1 MPIDMHAPGP
11 YHTRREQAIMSMNKT
26 YNKPS
31 MIKNRVDTSKR
42 ARKTRKDKERI
53 RLDAKRHSPGVPP
66 NTCPYIDMAK
76 TVMDDMAAAYER
88 LYEKGEHQPK
98 FDDMKQ
104 LVDDQ
109 LEYIRRANEC
119 LRDNSAYWY
128 NKYKDTL

>member
-1 MPIDMHAPGP
+1 MNVSTLYSKP
-11 YHTRREQAIMSMNKT
+11 TRERKPAMIASKT
-26 YNKPS
+26 RIKQTKTAR
-31 MIKNRVDTSKR
+31 KNRQ
-42 ARKTRKDKERI
+42 DKERE

-66 NTCPYIDMAK
+66 NSCPYIDMTK
-76 TVMDDMAAAYER
+76 TIMDDMAAAYER

-104 LVDDQ
+104 LADDM

-128 NKYKDTL
+128 NKYKSNL

>member
-1 MPIDMHAPGP
+1 MIDITRV
-11 YHTRREQAIMSMNKT
+11 HTLYS
-26 YNKPS
+26 KPS
-31 MIKNRVDTSKR
+31 KSERKPPVVIAKKNRITSKQ
-42 ARKTRKDKERI
+42 RKNRQDKERE

-66 NTCPYIDMAK
+66 NSCPYIDMTK
-76 TVMDDMAAAYER
+76 TIMDDMAAAYER

-104 LVDDQ
+104 LADDM

-128 NKYKDTL
+128 NKYKSEL

>member
-1 MPIDMHAPGP
+1 MIHLPHLAYNTPT
-11 YHTRREQAIMSMNKT
+11 TRERKPPVVIASKT
-26 YNKPS
+26 RITKQQR
-31 MIKNRVDTSKR
+31 KNRQ
-42 ARKTRKDKERI
+42 AKEQE

-66 NTCPYIDMAK
+66 NSCPYIDMTK
-76 TVMDDMAAAYER
+76 TIIDDLAAAYER

-104 LVDDQ
+104 LADDM

-128 NKYKDTL
+128 NKYKSQL

>member
-1 MPIDMHAPGP
+1 MIDTTKT
-11 YHTRREQAIMSMNKT
+11 HTLYS
-26 YNKPS
+26 KPS
-31 MIKNRVDTSKR
+31 IERKPPAVIAKKNRVTKQQ
-42 ARKTRKDKERI
+42 RKNRQDKERE

-66 NTCPYIDMAK
+66 NSCPYIDMTK
-76 TVMDDMAAAYER
+76 TIMDDMAAAYER

-104 LVDDQ
+104 LADDM

-128 NKYKDTL
+128 NKYKSNL

>member
-1 MPIDMHAPGP
+1 MIDTTQV
-11 YHTRREQAIMSMNKT
+11 HTFYS
-26 YNKPS
+26 KPERKPPA
-31 MIKNRVDTSKR
+31 MIANKNRVTSKQ
-42 ARKTRKDKERI
+42 RKNRQDKERE

-66 NTCPYIDMAK
+66 NSCPYIDMTK
-76 TVMDDMAAAYER
+76 TIMDDMAAAYER

-104 LVDDQ
+104 LADDM

-128 NKYKDTL
+128 NKYKQNL